1 MLSFLWQ
8 ITIFII
14 FQNTV
19 TRSQGDLEVQLEEY
33 KAKMNGAT
41 SELSG
46 ERKKS
51 AKQQILQ
58 SRLETI
64 LLVQFF
70 KINQNTMKHK
80 IGNLFSHNPKH
91 PLKRIYQKP
100 KSHSGISITVLYWW
114 GKSQKKSKS
123 TFSFRMQKELTGLL
137 NFMQEPK
144 SLREAVSTLCKK
156 YGKSAEMTAAASIEE
171 ENENKKA
178 MEEILRQKAFLERLV
193 CLFLWHFTFE
203 SSDFCCLPL

>member
-1 MLSFLWQ
+1 
-8 ITIFII
+8 
-14 FQNTV
+14 
-19 TRSQGDLEVQLEEY
+19 
-33 KAKMNGAT
+33 
-41 SELSG
+41 
-46 ERKKS
+46 
-51 AKQQILQ
+51 
-58 SRLETI
+58 
-64 LLVQFF
+64 
-70 KINQNTMKHK
+70 
-80 IGNLFSHNPKH
+80 
-91 PLKRIYQKP
+91 
-100 KSHSGISITVLYWW
+100 
-114 GKSQKKSKS
+114 
-123 TFSFRMQKELTGLL
+123 MQKELTGLL